1 MKISRGLNVML
12 WLLISGFFCWLIF
25 REIYYAFV
33 APEGFDRPHSKVSIP
48 YVIALTALAVGFAY
62 PPVSTWQL
70 ERFLTNKA
78 RILSENNKA
87 VVHCNSVADTFFDPN
102 VFAAGHAQPET
113 GEIVFAHTWCD
124 SLMAHLRNPEKT
136 TREGIIG
143 VHIFTHEAMHIRGEL
158 DEARTEC
165 QAIQRYVRAAKLL
178 GIPENIAKQHGMTY
192 YQGEYQA
199 RASSGQMSAQYYSSE
214 CAPNK
219 LLDEKLADSTW
230 N

>member
-1 MKISRGLNVML
+1 ML

-33 APEGFDRPHSKVSIP
+33 APEGFNRPHTKISIP
-48 YVIALTALAVGFAY
+48 YVLVLTLFAVGFAY
-62 PPVSTWQL
+62 PPVSTWQF
-70 ERFLTNKA
+70 ERFLTKKA
-78 RILSENNKA
+78 RILSESNKA
-87 VVHCNSVADTFFDPN
+87 IVHCNSVGDTFFDPN

-124 SLMAHLRNPEKT
+124 NLMKHLRNPQDA

-143 VHIFTHEAMHIRGEL
+143 VQIFAHEAMHIRGEM
-158 DEARTEC
+158 DEAKTEC
-165 QAIQRYVRAAKLL
+165 QAIQRYVRAAILL
-178 GIPENIAKQHGMTY
+178 GIPKNIAKKHGMTY
-192 YQGEYQA
+192 FQGEYQA
-199 RASSGQMSAQYYSSE
+199 RAQSGQMSAQYYSNE

-219 LLDEKLADSTW
+219 AMDEKLTDSTW